1 MASEGGTKRRKGE
14 KRPLGRQ
21 KKRKR
26 IKRTN
31 NQSIS
36 LPPCGIWRSSQ
47 STPAAPAAQPHSHI
61 HPSNNI
67 QPGQNTGPTN
77 QATAS
82 LLAQNP
88 TDNRCEQLLTKEQ
101 VRLRLGLPN
110 KRAVDELIRRRQ
122 IPVVSFS
129 TKTAR
134 FIWPDVLAAL
144 GRLTIREASGNDAP
158 PPRDS

>member
-1 MASEGGTKRRKGE
+1 M
-14 KRPLGRQ
+14 
-21 KKRKR
+21 
-26 IKRTN
+26 
-31 NQSIS
+31 
-36 LPPCGIWRSSQ
+36 
-47 STPAAPAAQPHSHI
+47 
-61 HPSNNI
+61 
-67 QPGQNTGPTN
+67 
-77 QATAS
+77 
-82 LLAQNP
+82 LAQNP